1 MLRRYPQIRRDNY
14 RNVDTMI
21 ADTQARYQ
29 TVETAIQEAE
39 QARKEAADLMT
50 AMERVMG
57 GTYVQTL
64 VAEEQQRRVSEFLP
78 NGTTMV

>member
-21 ADTQARYQ
+21 ASTQARYQ

-64 VAEEQQRRVSEFLP
+64 VAEEQQRRVSELLP